1 MERDSGA
8 ALVTAARA
16 GDEAAREE
24 LVAAYLPLVYNIVG
38 RALDGHADVDD
49 VVQETM
55 LRVLSSL
62 PDLRD
67 PASFRSW
74 LVAIAMNQVRRLRSA
89 SGTPR
94 ADGLDQARE
103 IADPT
108 ADFTDLTIWRL
119 GLSGQR
125 REVAEATRWLDADDR
140 ELLSLWWLEAAD
152 VITREELAAGL
163 GVPPRHAAVRVQRM
177 KEQLETGRLVVRAL
191 AAVPRCPELA
201 ALVAPWDQVPSAL
214 WRKRIARHARDC
226 PDCSGRAADLVP
238 AEGLLARLSL
248 VPVLHSPGLGSR
260 TGSPTAAHGSGGSG
274 GSHAPA
280 STHGS
285 SGSHR
290 SGGSS
295 GGSRGPG
302 GSRGSGS
309 RGKPP
314 RSRRPRTPAVVA
326 GVLLVTGI
334 AVVAVLRLGP
344 GRTPAAPAA
353 APSRAATAPATTA
366 PVSMSPTPTPTA
378 APTTKPAAPPPARP
392 RPTLEQ
398 QVTELVNAQRA
409 LHGCRPVRA
418 DAKLHTAAQG
428 HADDMAARGYYEHDT
443 PEGVGPDA
451 RITAAGYGWSRWGE
465 NIDRGPSSASRAVAD
480 WMSDA
485 AHRDNI
491 LNCQFTH
498 IGVGVNLGSD
508 GPWWTQDFAAH

>member
-1 MERDSGA
+1 MARDGGRERSYVERSDVERARGT
-8 ALVTAARA
+8 ALVTAARG

-55 LRVLSSL
+55 LRVLSAL

-89 SGTPR
+89 SGPPR
-94 ADGLDQARE
+94 TAGLDQARE
-103 IADPT
+103 LADPT

-163 GVPPRHAAVRVQRM
+163 GVPARHAAVRVQRM

-191 AAVPRCPELA
+191 AAVPRCPELES
-201 ALVAPWDQVPSAL
+201 LLAPWDQVPSAL
-214 WRKRIARHARDC
+214 WRKRVARHARDC
-226 PDCSGRAADLVP
+226 RDCSGRAVDLVP

-248 VPVLHSPGLGSR
+248 VPVLRSPDTTFATAMSPAAMSP
-260 TGSPTAAHGSGGSG
+260 TGSTPT
-274 GSHAPA
+274 
-280 STHGS
+280 
-285 SGSHR
+285 
-290 SGGSS
+290 
-295 GGSRGPG
+295 
-302 GSRGSGS
+302 SRGSGGPGRS
-309 RGKPP
+309 RARAP
-314 RSRRPRTPAVVA
+314 RSRRPRTPAVAA
-326 GVLLVTGI
+326 GVLLVTAL
-334 AVVAVLRLGP
+334 AVTAVLRWQP
-344 GRTPAAPAA
+344 DRAPSAAPTRTA
-353 APSRAATAPATTA
+353 APPATTTAPAPA
-366 PVSMSPTPTPTA
+366 PPTPTVTSAP
-378 APTTKPAAPPPARP
+378 PTTPAKPPARP

-418 DAKLHTAAQG
+418 DPKLHAAAQG

-451 RITAAGYGWSRWGE
+451 RITAAGYAWSRWGE
-465 NIDRGPSSASRAVAD
+465 NIDRGPASAARAVAD
-480 WMSDA
+480 WMGDA

-491 LNCQFTH
+491 LDCRFTH
-498 IGVGVNLGSD
+498 IGVGANLGSG

>member
-8 ALVTAARA
+8 ALVAAARA
-16 GDEAAREE
+16 GDEGAREE

-55 LRVLSSL
+55 LRVLSAL

-67 PASFRSW
+67 PAAFRSW

-163 GVPPRHAAVRVQRM
+163 GVPARHAAVRVQRM

-191 AAVPRCPELA
+191 AAVPRCPELGY
-201 ALVAPWDQVPSAL
+201 LVAPWDQIPSAL

-248 VPVLHSPGLGSR
+248 VPVLHSPGLGSPA
-260 TGSPTAAHGSGGSG
+260 GSPTAAHGSGGSSG
-274 GSHAPA
+274 AHGPA
-280 STHGS
+280 SAHGS
-285 SGSHR
+285 GGSHR
-290 SGGSS
+290 SGG
-295 GGSRGPG
+295 GSG

-326 GVLLVTGI
+326 GVLLVTGT
-334 AVVAVLRLGP
+334 AVVAALRWGP
-344 GRTPAAPAA
+344 GQASPAPAA
-353 APSRAATAPATTA
+353 APSLAATAPVTTA
-366 PVSMSPTPTPTA
+366 PAPLSPTPTATP
-378 APTTKPAAPPPARP
+378 APTTKPAAPPARP

-418 DAKLHTAAQG
+418 DAKLHAAAQA
-428 HADDMAARGYYEHDT
+428 HSDDMAARGYYEHDT

-451 RITAAGYGWSRWGE
+451 RITAAGYTWSRWGE
-465 NIDRGPSSASRAVAD
+465 NIDRGPSTASRAVAD

-498 IGVGVNLGSD
+498 IGVGAHLGSG

>member
-1 MERDSGA
+1 MERECDV
-8 ALVTAARA
+8 ALVAAARA
-16 GDEAAREE
+16 GDEAARAE

-55 LRVLSSL
+55 LRVLSAL

-67 PASFRSW
+67 PAAFRSW
-74 LVAIAMNQVRRLRSA
+74 LVAIAMNQVRRLRPA

-94 ADGLDQARE
+94 AAGLDQARE

-163 GVPPRHAAVRVQRM
+163 GVPARHAAVRVQRM

-191 AAVPRCPELA
+191 AAVPRCPELE
-201 ALVAPWDQVPSAL
+201 ALLAPWDHVPSAL
-214 WRKRIARHARDC
+214 WRKRVARHARDC
-226 PDCSGRAADLVP
+226 QDCSGRAADLVP

-248 VPVLHSPGLGSR
+248 VPVLHSPAGAAP
-260 TGSPTAAHGSGGSG
+260 TVAVGSPSASHSSG
-274 GSHAPA
+274 GSH
-280 STHGS
+280 GS
-285 SGSHR
+285 
-290 SGGSS
+290 GSS
-295 GGSRGPG
+295 GGN
-302 GSRGSGS
+302 
-309 RGKPP
+309 PP
-314 RSRRPRTPAVVA
+314 HAWRPRTPVIVA
-326 GVLLVTGI
+326 GVLLVT
-334 AVVAVLRLGP
+334 AAVVVAVLRVTP
-344 GRTPAAPAA
+344 GQAPTAVTPEAAPPRTVATST
-353 APSRAATAPATTA
+353 APVPVPPDPTVPATPSTAPA
-366 PVSMSPTPTPTA
+366 VH
-378 APTTKPAAPPPARP
+378 PPARP
-392 RPTLEQ
+392 RPSLEQ

-409 LHGCRPVRA
+409 LHGCRPVRV
-418 DAKLHTAAQG
+418 DAKLHAAAQG
-428 HADDMAARGYYEHDT
+428 HADDMAARDYYEHDT

-451 RITAAGYGWSRWGE
+451 RITAAGYAWSRWGE
-465 NIDRGPSSASRAVAD
+465 NIDRGPATAARAVAD

-491 LNCQFTH
+491 LDCRFTH
-498 IGVGVNLGSD
+498 IGVGTNSSSS